1 MNFRNF
7 NSLATLYFSQAEKL
21 NDKPHLW
28 RKIDNKYQTFTYFG
42 LEKNVLKNF
51 ILNNN
56 LSGIDRIVP
65 IGQALEMDFYWDG
78 YDINKTLT
86 RVVDIK

>member
-1 MNFRNF
+1 MLSSKFQ
-7 NSLATLYFSQAEKL
+7 TL
-21 NDKPHLW
+21 
-28 RKIDNKYQTFTYFG
+28 TYFG
-42 LEKNVLKNF
+42 VKKNLLDTFAKS
-51 ILNNN
+51 N

-65 IGQALEMDFYWDG
+65 IGQALEISLVWDG

>member
-1 MNFRNF
+1 MKKTN
-7 NSLATLYFSQAEKL
+7 Y
-21 NDKPHLW
+21 PI
-28 RKIDNKYQTFTYFG
+28 KILLQRI
-42 LEKNVLKNF
+42 LKNF